1 MSIISSGDHR
11 SSHKVRKNQNCFA
24 SRSPGVVDTPMLD
37 SDRGATDMFKQ
48 VIPMRR
54 LGRPA
59 ELASAIAFLLS
70 EDASY
75 ITGTEL
81 VVGGGF
87 LI

>member
-1 MSIISSGDHR
+1 
-11 SSHKVRKNQNCFA
+11 
-24 SRSPGVVDTPMLD
+24 
-37 SDRGATDMFKQ
+37 
-48 VIPMRR
+48 MRR